1 MKKRIIAVITVVLA
15 FFGIVLCS
23 ANVDAKTTLYK
34 KYWLDAASIFDN
46 IHASEGKPSVT
57 LVDENASGATLDI
70 SINSLT
76 KNDNIIDLNQELSTT
91 SSINPANKVQ
101 TYKTGLKIN
110 SQEGLNFNIEGK
122 WSVQLEYSVIKN
134 NDTYGSL
141 SVYDLYVQTKT
152 TTFTGS
158 DENVLYNS
166 TIASGTTDGST
177 AIQIEGAN
185 GSVILF
191 GALITVEYESDITA
205 TTYSQIGSKNTYTN
219 NEITNTTYYVRF
231 ITIVDNVKG
240 IDDLSS
246 LQYYVTY
253 NNKEYDVTTYAKGYD
268 VIKDGD
274 NILTEE
280 IDNTKYEFSNKETTK
295 YILFM
300 LAFQDNTHTNYTGN
314 LTVTIKLYGTTV
326 SENTIT
332 LEKQGQ

>member
-1 MKKRIIAVITVVLA
+1 MKKRIIAVISVVLA
-15 FFGIVLCS
+15 FLGIVLCS

-34 KYWLDAASIFDN
+34 KYWLDAPKALAN
-46 IHASEGKPSVT
+46 IDETTVKPSVT
-57 LVDENASGATLDI
+57 LIDENASASQLD
-70 SINSLT
+70 LT
-76 KNDNIIDLNQELSTT
+76 IYDLNKNDVVTLNNAITTT
-91 SSINPANKVQ
+91 SSINPANKTQ
-101 TYKTGLKIN
+101 TYNTGLKLKSDSSI
-110 SQEGLNFNIEGK
+110 SFSIEGK
-122 WSVQLEYSVIKN
+122 WSIQLEYAVLKGDDN
-134 NDTYGSL
+134 TYGSL
-141 SVYDLYVQTKT
+141 GVYVDYESTPK
-152 TTFTGS
+152 TTFTGTE
-158 DENVLYNS
+158 ENVIYNS
-166 TIASGTTDGST
+166 TILSGSSDSGLLE
-177 AIQIEGAN
+177 IKNYN

-205 TTYSQIGSKNTYTN
+205 TTYSQIGSKKTYTN

-274 NILTEE
+274 KILTEK
-280 IDNTKYEFSNKETTK
+280 IDSTDYEFSNKETTK

-314 LTVTIKLYGTTV
+314 LTVTIKLYGTTI